1 MENFEYFTLR
11 AKLASFNVAQISPN
25 TTPKFSKSDLSELR
39 GQISC
44 SFPCST
50 LLYRIVQKLP

>member
-25 TTPKFSKSDLSELR
+25 TTPKFSKS
-39 GQISC
+39 
-44 SFPCST
+44 P
-50 LLYRIVQKLP
+50 YRDKRFDIITAGFFAL